1 MTRPQP
7 TRHGHG
13 GKPEPEVGK
22 DRSPRAK
29 TRPTSPAGEV
39 FVTLSLLADGND
51 EKRNSQEGVMVEESD
66 AAHEEKDALLADD
79 SPHNDLYSNV
89 VPVWCGASQDDLD
102 AEIGDGYS
110 CGFSVGFERGIITA
124 MLRPEWVQGMY
135 YRLRDYYLSTHT
147 PQDLLDWDDHAE
159 ETTRAIPV
167 TMLDMDDQAAHTTVL
182 EGGSCLAPKIGR
194 REVGYMRRGNQIP
207 NSKTKRITQ

>member
-1 MTRPQP
+1 M
-7 TRHGHG
+7 
-13 GKPEPEVGK
+13 GK

-39 FVTLSLLADGND
+39 FLISLSFLADGND
-51 EKRNSQEGVMVEESD
+51 EERNSEEGAVAEESD
-66 AAHEEKDALLADD
+66 TTHEDKDAILADD
-79 SPHNDLYSNV
+79 SPHNELYSNV

-102 AEIGDGYS
+102 SEIGDGYS

-124 MLRPEWVQGMY
+124 MLKPEWVQGMY
-135 YRLRDYYLSTHT
+135 YRLRHYYLLTHT

-167 TMLDMDDQAAHTTVL
+167 TMLDINDQAAPIT
-182 EGGSCLAPKIGR
+182 SRQFRKSAAI
-194 REVGYMRRGNQIP
+194 VGERQ
-207 NSKTKRITQ
+207 T